1 MSNDL
6 GKTLWRCRRGA
17 RELDALLY
25 PYVNAYYEG
34 LSLAQRAALNQL
46 LACPDPDLL
55 DWFLNRA
62 QPDSRSLAVLV
73 RDIREFNRRGR

>member
-1 MSNDL
+1 MANDL
-6 GKTLWRCRRGA
+6 WKTLWRCRRGA
-17 RELDALLY
+17 RELDALLH

-34 LSLAQRAALNQL
+34 FSLAQRATLDQL
-46 LACPDPDLL
+46 LACPAPDLL

>member
-1 MSNDL
+1 MANDL

-17 RELDALLY
+17 RELDALLH

-34 LSLAQRAALNQL
+34 FSPAQRATLDQL

-62 QPDSRSLAVLV
+62 QPNSPSLAALV
-73 RDIREFNRRGR
+73 GEISQFNKRGR

>member
-1 MSNDL
+1 MVNDL

-17 RELDALLY
+17 RELDALLH

-34 LSLAQRAALNQL
+34 FSLAQRATLNQL
-46 LACPDPDLL
+46 LDCPDPDLL

-62 QPDSRSLAVLV
+62 QPDNPSLAVLV
-73 RDIREFNRRGR
+73 RDIRQFNRRDR